1 MYVCLYT
8 YDLKYIS
15 FLNHLRAVAD
25 IMPVY
30 FWIFHHVFLWWRILK
45 LHCDSHRR
53 LSSKTVVQFSKSRNL
68 MLIQYRYQIIVHMQ
82 MLSVVS
88 IICFVAI
95 FSTLYAVVLSR
106 LWSRTVL
113 QLFFVFHKPD
123 DFEVCRSITS
133 LNVPQFGS
141 LWCFL
146 MIRFSLF
153 PFFVRIL

>member
-1 MYVCLYT
+1 MFVYVWLKIHFLPEPFESSCRHYACL
-8 YDLKYIS
+8 LLNIS
-15 FLNHLRAVAD
+15 L
-25 IMPVY
+25 
-30 FWIFHHVFLWWRILK
+30 HVFLWWRILK

-82 MLSVVS
+82 ILSVVS

-146 MIRFSLF
+146 VIRFSLF